1 MKKIFL
7 SIKKKLLPSLG
18 ERITKSERYAIMAA
32 LNLMKLPD
40 TELTIHPSKDKYYI
54 KSGDDKV
61 WIKIDNYPPNVTIV
75 NHKFQYDIKFSERA
89 MSILQDRF
97 IEVTENRRDRVE
109 KMFLSNTENSLR
121 SIYMSTV
128 DAAKNNK

>member
-1 MKKIFL
+1 MKKLFL
-7 SIKKKLLPSLG
+7 KIKRKLNFSLS
-18 ERITKSERYAIMAA
+18 ENITKSERYAIMTA

-54 KSGDDKV
+54 KSGDDTV

-89 MSILQDRF
+89 MNILQDRF

-121 SIYMSTV
+121 SIYLSTM
-128 DAAKNNK
+128 DAVINNK

>member
-1 MKKIFL
+1 MKRLFL
-7 SIKKKLLPSLG
+7 KIKKKLHPTLG
-18 ERITKSERYAIMAA
+18 EKVTRSERYTIMSA
-32 LNLMKLPD
+32 LKLMKLPD

-54 KSGDDKV
+54 KSGDDRI

-75 NHKFQYDIKFSERA
+75 NHKFQYDVKFSERA

-97 IEVTENRRDRVE
+97 IEVTEKRRDRVE

-121 SIYMSTV
+121 SIYNGI
-128 DAAKNNK
+128 DQKEI